1 LQYVQLKYKQ
11 NIFAAI
17 RRESLFLC
25 PTASL
30 KSERK
35 KCLENEI
42 SAKGAV
48 LEYPLGVCTRRIMYE
63 KHSYDNAEKFLQ
75 EGRAMSVSLGF
86 TIA

>member
-30 KSERK
+30 KSE